1 MFKNKTGLA
10 PSTFT
15 AVALAGATFATPA
28 LADDHTKVGGKI
40 YASYGYDLTDTPYA
54 GYQDGDPRPNGFE
67 VDRVYLDFKKKIDKT
82 FSIRA
87 TTDVGRSD
95 SGKLE
100 LFLKYAYMQV
110 NLAEDI
116 KVRIGA
122 APNAQISMSDKFWGG
137 RWLAKSFT
145 DQEGAVD
152 SADIGVHALGKHADG
167 MFKWGAAIV
176 NGEGYGNPDLDND
189 KTFQARATVDP
200 LNGDIKL
207 PISVYVS
214 QEFYTPE
221 DVDGQNIIIASV
233 GLDQEF
239 VSVWGEYVMD
249 TPGTKFVDEA
259 GSEEDVKAGGMSVNV
274 VGKVPD
280 LLNVVARYDK
290 WDPNTE
296 VDDDGHSTIRVG
308 VTKNL
313 AKKVDVGLMYE
324 TTNYEA
330 PSAHVEGEN
339 KQSDK
344 AVFLRLQAGF

>member
-1 MFKNKTGLA
+1 MA
-10 PSTFT
+10 RST
-15 AVALAGATFATPA
+15 
-28 LADDHTKVGGKI
+28 
-40 YASYGYDLTDTPYA
+40 YGYDLTDTPYS
-54 GYQDGDPRPNGFE
+54 GYQDETLVPTAFE
-67 VDRVYLDFKKKIDKT
+67 VDRVYLDFRKKIDKT

-87 TTDVGRSD
+87 TTDVRSFLTQESD
-95 SGKLE
+95 

-110 NLAEDI
+110 NLAEGI
-116 KVRIGA
+116 KVRIGS

-145 DQEGAVD
+145 DQKVL
-152 SADIGVHALGKHADG
+152 SIRLISVSTLSGKHADG

-176 NGEGYGNPDLDND
+176 SGEGYGNPDLDND

-344 AVFLRLQAGF
+344 AVFFLQGLLSQADCST